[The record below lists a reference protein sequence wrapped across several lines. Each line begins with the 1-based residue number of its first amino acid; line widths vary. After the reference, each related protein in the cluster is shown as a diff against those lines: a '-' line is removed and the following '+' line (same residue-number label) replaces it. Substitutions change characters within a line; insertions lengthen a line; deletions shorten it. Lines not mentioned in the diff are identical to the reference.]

1 MLDDILRLPN
11 GARFYRADLHNHTPR
26 DSAFH
31 CGTLAVDTEEQKQ
44 AFARAYVR
52 FARMDQNLDIIGVTE
67 HNDVLWLPYI
77 QTAAAELNAELEQ
90 LGKSERLIVMPGV
103 ELSATGGR
111 RGIHFLVLFEPGT
124 NKDNIDHWL
133 SSIGLVSGERFHG
146 DDTPRLVQKM
156 PVELLK
162 LCFGPNDTLRRIP
175 IAAHAFSENGLLS
188 GNDVAGEQRATAYNS
203 NYLLAVE
210 IPERPELLSPWGRQV
225 VNGELETYGHKP
237 IACLNGSDGRGL
249 NKVNEGRL
257 PIGTRNTRIK
267 FSKISVEGL
276 RQAFIDF
283 ESRIR
288 LGADVAEVAYPQ
300 IMGVEFE
307 GGFLGG
313 PPDPANPDAPRSP
326 FRLHLNPNLNT
337 VIGGRGVGKSALVEA
352 IRYAFDLEAKSR
364 DTQGQTERLLDST
377 FKPGAKVTVYYQLP
391 DGASY
396 RIERI
401 RPQFKERDALKQF
414 THYEQPPKV
423 YDAQTGE
430 EKIGALPKDIWPGA
444 NPIEVYSQKEIY
456 EISNNPKAQLSL
468 LDNYLS
474 ESLKPLLAQE
484 SELKRELEKNA
495 DDILRL
501 REDVDDAGQR
511 LQELPGI
518 RLEIDRLKERDAL
531 KQFNRREQHQR
542 EERLLSAVESD
553 VERLKADLQSFL
565 TEHPPLAEDRL
576 GEHLRGG
583 LPHVDLLTRQAALLA
598 EIDQQLSQRIE
609 SLIGEIDAIWA
620 KGADDRA
627 QWKAG
632 YDKVLEE
639 YYTLMREFADASAE
653 RLTELTRR
661 KETLEAIQQEVDKRR
676 QRIAELE
683 NTRRGKLQA
692 LRVLRRDRIYPLRRD
707 KAAELT
713 GRLGGAL
720 QVSVALEGQRDSYQE
735 FLSRMFTGA
744 RIQSSVVG
752 LLAEAKDGDTYLD
765 PIDLVEAIRKE
776 KDNLTEAD
784 SPLAQTYKISEAYRK
799 RLAALSDD
807 MLRQIEIFNVP
818 DRIDIRLRVGAQ
830 YRSLFPPPGEFG
842 LSTGQRCTAIL
853 SLILVERNTPLIV
866 DQPEDD
872 LDNQFIFDEIVQ
884 TLRREKERRQFL
896 IATHNANIPVSGDA
910 ELIIVLAA
918 NEKGGWVE
926 KTGSIDDPALREPVE
941 NILEGGPDAFLI
953 RKEKYGLPD

>member
-1 MLDDILRLPN
+1 MLDDILRLSN

-26 DSAFH
+26 DLAFH
-31 CGTLAVDTEEQKQ
+31 CGTLKVDTGQQKQ

-67 HNDVLWLPYI
+67 HNDVTWLPYI
-77 QTAAAELNAELEQ
+77 QAAAAELNAELEQ
-90 LGKSERLIVMPGV
+90 QGKPERLIVMPGV
-103 ELSATGGR
+103 ELGAMNSGKRPIHVLALFDPDTSAQWLDDFVTSLDLMPDVRFQGDGKPTAVNKTFSELCR
-111 RGIHFLVLFEPGT
+111 AIADKSGIA
-124 NKDNIDHWL
+124 
-133 SSIGLVSGERFHG
+133 
-146 DDTPRLVQKM
+146 
-156 PVELLK
+156 
-162 LCFGPNDTLRRIP
+162 
-175 IAAHAFSENGLLS
+175 IAAHASSKS
-188 GNDVAGEQRATAYNS
+188 GIFCDMDEGPRIAAYKCDK
-203 NYLLAVE
+203 LWAVE
-210 IPERPELLSPWGRQV
+210 IPAGRKELTETERRIVDGEADAYGRKRV
-225 VNGELETYGHKP
+225 
-237 IACLNGSDGRGL
+237 ACLNHSDGRGL
-249 NKVNEGRL
+249 TDTHDGRL
-257 PIGTRNTRIK
+257 PIGARNTRIK
-267 FSKISVEGL
+267 FSNISVEGL
-276 RQAFIDF
+276 RQAFIDY

-300 IMGVEFE
+300 IVGVEFE
-307 GGFLGG
+307 GGFLAG
-313 PPDPANPDAPRSP
+313 PPDPANPDAPRGP

-337 VIGGRGVGKSALVEA
+337 LIGGRGVGKSALVEA
-352 IRYAFDLEAKSR
+352 IRYAFDLEAKSQ

-377 FKPGAKVTVYYQLP
+377 FKPGAKVTVYYRLP

-401 RPQFKERDALKQF
+401 RHQS
-414 THYEQPPKV
+414 PKV
-423 YDAQTGE
+423 YNAQTGE
-430 EKIGALPKDIWPGA
+430 EKIGALPKDILSGA

-456 EISNNPKAQLSL
+456 EISNDPEAQLSV

-484 SELKRELEKNA
+484 RELARELEKNA

-501 REDVDDAGQR
+501 REDVDEAGQR

-518 RLEIDRLKERDAL
+518 RLEIERLKERDAL

-553 VERLKADLQSFL
+553 VERLKADLQYFL

-653 RLTELTRR
+653 RLTELIRR

-683 NTRRGKLQA
+683 KIRRGKLQA
-692 LRVLRRDRIYPLRRD
+692 LRALRREQIYPLRRG
-707 KAAELT
+707 KATELT
-713 GRLGGAL
+713 ERLGGAL

-752 LLAEAKDGDTYLD
+752 LLAQAKMDEAYLD
-765 PIDLVEAIRKE
+765 PIDLAEAIRKE
-776 KDNLTEAD
+776 RDNPAEAD

-807 MLRQIEIFNVP
+807 MLRQIEVFNVP

>member
-1 MLDDILRLPN
+1 MLDDILRLSN

-26 DSAFH
+26 DPAFH
-31 CGTLAVDTEEQKQ
+31 CGTLAVDTDEQKQ

-52 FARMDQNLDIIGVTE
+52 FARMDRNLDIIGVTE

-90 LGKSERLIVMPGV
+90 QGKPERLIVMPGV
-103 ELSATGGR
+103 ELGAMNSGKRPIHVLALFDPDTSAQWLDDFITSLDLMPDVRFQGDGKPTAVNKTFSELCWAIADKS
-111 RGIHFLVLFEPGT
+111 GIA
-124 NKDNIDHWL
+124 
-133 SSIGLVSGERFHG
+133 
-146 DDTPRLVQKM
+146 
-156 PVELLK
+156 
-162 LCFGPNDTLRRIP
+162 
-175 IAAHAFSENGLLS
+175 IAAHASSKS
-188 GNDVAGEQRATAYNS
+188 GIFCDMDEGPRIAAYKCDK
-203 NYLLAVE
+203 LWAVE
-210 IPERPELLSPWGRQV
+210 IPAGRKELTEAERRIVDGKADAYGRKRV
-225 VNGELETYGHKP
+225 
-237 IACLNGSDGRGL
+237 ACLNHSDGRGL
-249 NKVNEGRL
+249 TDTHDGRL
-257 PIGTRNTRIK
+257 PIGARNTRIK
-267 FSKISVEGL
+267 FSHISVEGL

-300 IMGVEFE
+300 IVGVEFE
-307 GGFLGG
+307 GGFLAG
-313 PPDPANPDAPRSP
+313 PPDPANTDAPRGP

-352 IRYAFDLEAKSR
+352 IRYVFDLEAKSK
-364 DTQGQTERLLDST
+364 DTQEQTRKLLDGT
-377 FKPGAKVTVYYQLP
+377 FNKPGAKVTVYYRLP

-401 RPQFKERDALKQF
+401 RHQSPR
-414 THYEQPPKV
+414 V
-423 YDAQTGE
+423 YNAQTGE
-430 EKIGALPKDIWPGA
+430 EKVGALPKDLWPGA

-456 EISNNPKAQLSL
+456 EISNDPEAQLLL

-474 ESLKPLLAQE
+474 ESLKPLLAQKH
-484 SELKRELEKNA
+484 ELERELGKNA

-501 REDVDDAGQR
+501 REDVDEAGQR

-518 RLEIDRLKERDAL
+518 RLQIERLKERDAL
-531 KQFNRREQHQR
+531 KQFTHYEHHQR
-542 EERLLSAVESD
+542 EERLLSGVESD
-553 VERLKADLQSFL
+553 VERLKANLQFFL

-609 SLIGEIDAIWA
+609 SVIGEIDIIWA
-620 KGADDRA
+620 RGAEDRA
-627 QWKAG
+627 QWKAS
-632 YDKVLEE
+632 YDKALEG
-639 YYTLMREFADASAE
+639 YYALRREFADVSAE
-653 RLTELTRR
+653 QLADLTRR

-683 NTRRGKLQA
+683 NIRRGKLQA
-692 LRVLRRDRIYPLRRD
+692 LRALRREQIYPLRRD

-713 GRLGGAL
+713 GRLSGAL
-720 QVSVALEGQRDSYQE
+720 QVSVALEGQRDSCQE
-735 FLSRMFTGA
+735 FLSRTFAGA
-744 RIQSSVVG
+744 RIQSSVER
-752 LLAEAKDGDTYLD
+752 LLAQAKIGEVYLD
-765 PIDLVEAIRKE
+765 PIDLAEAIRQE
-776 KDNLTEAD
+776 RDNPAEAD

-896 IATHNANIPVSGDA
+896 VATHNANIPVSGDA